1 MNSPSLEK
9 PSDDFILDR
18 TLRPK
23 TWQEFVGQEK
33 IKRNLR
39 ILIEAARARGETC
52 DHLLFYGP
60 SGLGKTTLSYIIASE
75 FGANLKVTSGAAI
88 ERAGDLASLLT
99 HLEEGDI
106 LFIDEVHRLNKLI
119 EEILYPAMESQMLHL
134 AIGKGPSART
144 IELTL
149 PPFTLIAATTR
160 VGLISGPLRGR
171 FGATFRLDFYEEEDI
186 KRILQRSAEVLGLE
200 LEEGAYRILAKA
212 SRATPRVANRL
223 LKRSR
228 DFAEVEGEKRITKSV
243 VEKTLELLEIDPL
256 GLEATDRR
264 LLETIIQKFRGG
276 PVGIQALVAATE
288 EERETIEDL
297 YEPYLLRLGFLE
309 RTTRGR
315 IATPA
320 AYEHLDIV
328 SQ

>member
-1 MNSPSLEK
+1 MKPQSLAK
-9 PSDDFILDR
+9 PSDDLLLDK

-39 ILIEAARARGETC
+39 ILIEAARARSETC

-60 SGLGKTTLSYIIASE
+60 SGLGKTTLAYIIASE
-75 FGANLKVTSGAAI
+75 FGANLRVTSGAAI
-88 ERAGDLASLLT
+88 ERAGDLAALLT

-119 EEILYPAMESQMLHL
+119 EEILYPAMESQVLHL
-134 AIGKGPSART
+134 NIGKGPAARS

-149 PPFTLIAATTR
+149 PAFTLIAATTR

-186 KRILQRSAEVLGLE
+186 KKILRRSAQVLDLE
-200 LEEGAYRILAKA
+200 LEEEAFRMLARA

-243 VEKTLELLEIDPL
+243 VEKTLELLEVDPL

-276 PVGIQALVAATE
+276 PVGIQALAAATQ

-309 RTTRGR
+309 RTSRGR
-315 IATPA
+315 VATAA
-320 AYEHLDIV
+320 AYEHLDID
-328 SQ
+328 SR